1 MGADTKRKIPGF
13 HRGFVVFS
21 LERAKRLE
29 LSTYCMAS
37 SRSSQL
43 SYARALTEGW
53 EYGLSGG
60 LSRGEFWAG
69 PIGRASLVQRLPRP
83 MLLATYQES
92 LV

>member
-1 MGADTKRKIPGF
+1 MPLGRFDPAASGQLLPDCWLAPTAENEKSSVLPEDSS
-13 HRGFVVFS
+13 FS

-60 LSRGEFWAG
+60 LSRGEF
-69 PIGRASLVQRLPRP
+69 
-83 MLLATYQES
+83 
-92 LV
+92 